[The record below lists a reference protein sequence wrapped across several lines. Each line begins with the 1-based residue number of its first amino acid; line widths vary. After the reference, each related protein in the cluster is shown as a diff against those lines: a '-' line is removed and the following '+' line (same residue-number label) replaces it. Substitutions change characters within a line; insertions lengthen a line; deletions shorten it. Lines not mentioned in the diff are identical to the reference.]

1 MRTKRRKKV
10 KKSSWSDEYT
20 IRKRRLS
27 KKLFELKD
35 ELNRRGYHVQ
45 ITSDWDT
52 YIITPKMDAR
62 FLRVMK
68 DNDFTIET
76 KPFGNMAQ
84 NTLLLQDMRKKAIKM
99 PINKDFNIKLA
110 IKLVDD
116 NWDDSSSIRYVDNWY
131 KGKEIDEE
139 DDD

>member
-1 MRTKRRKKV
+1 MRTKRRRKV
-10 KKSSWSDEYT
+10 KKLSSYDEYKV
-20 IRKRRLS
+20 RQRRLAH
-27 KKLFELKD
+27 KLFELKD

-45 ITSDWDT
+45 ITNGWDT

-68 DNDFTIET
+68 DNDFTIQT

-84 NTLLLQDMRKKAIKM
+84 NTLLLQDMREKAIKM

-116 NWDDSSSIRYVDNWY
+116 NWDDSTSIRYVDYWY
-131 KGKEIDEE
+131 RGKEIDE